1 MVGNEESDRYKF
13 CNHTGL
19 YCVEECWSLQPPR
32 ACFHERG
39 NQPLES
45 EPRSNDADAKDQT
58 TAEAD
63 AEAGLHDPERGGQV
77 PMARAENAASGAV
90 LPDWLVHGQSPKR
103 YYWFKMADG
112 ES

>member
-45 EPRSNDADAKDQT
+45 EPRSNDADAEDQAA
-58 TAEAD
+58 AEA
-63 AEAGLHDPERGGQV
+63 ATPSGLHDTFGGSFFSL
-77 PMARAENAASGAV
+77 ARTTHTPSGTV
-90 LPDWLVHGQSPKR
+90 LYYRLVH
-103 YYWFKMADG
+103 W
-112 ES
+112 